1 MLDNLFDSY
10 QYRLMANKIIDSRSV
25 AHWAKRCYLAG
36 RAMMDDA
43 LRPHGIGATQWYILH
58 QLARVGPTMQRD
70 LVGSL
75 QIERATVS
83 IVVANLVR
91 KGLVQQTADAVDQRQ
106 KMLRLTAA
114 GAALWN
120 KLPDLTFIRDLA
132 FGGFSDADIEATVRV
147 LKTATERLQQR
158 SKGDQA

>member
-1 MLDNLFDSY
+1 
-10 QYRLMANKIIDSRSV
+10 MANKMVDSRSV
-25 AHWAKRCYLAG
+25 GHWAKRCYLAG

-58 QLARVGPTMQRD
+58 HLVRAGPTMQRD
-70 LVGSL
+70 LVGAL

-91 KGLVQQTADAVDQRQ
+91 KGLVEQTSDAADQRQ

-114 GAALWN
+114 GATLWD
-120 KLPDLTFIRDLA
+120 KLPDLTYIRDIA
-132 FGGFSDADIEATVRV
+132 FGGFSDADIETTVRV
-147 LKTATERLQQR
+147 LKTATEQLQQR
-158 SKGDQA
+158 SKGKKA

>member
-1 MLDNLFDSY
+1 
-10 QYRLMANKIIDSRSV
+10 
-25 AHWAKRCYLAG
+25 
-36 RAMMDDA
+36 MDDA

-91 KGLVQQTADAVDQRQ
+91 KGLIEQIPDTVDQRQ

-114 GAALWN
+114 GAELWDR
-120 KLPDLTFIRDLA
+120 LPDLTFIRDIA
-132 FGGFSDADIEATVRV
+132 FDGFSAADIETTIRV
-147 LKTATERLQQR
+147 LKTATEQLQQR
-158 SKGDQA
+158 SKGKKT

>member
-1 MLDNLFDSY
+1 
-10 QYRLMANKIIDSRSV
+10 
-25 AHWAKRCYLAG
+25 
-36 RAMMDDA
+36 
-43 LRPHGIGATQWYILH
+43 GIGATQWYILH

-91 KGLVQQTADAVDQRQ
+91 KGLIEQIPDTVDQRQ

-114 GAALWN
+114 GAELWGR
-120 KLPDLTFIRDLA
+120 LPDLTFIRDIA
-132 FGGFSDADIEATVRV
+132 FDGFSAADIETTIRV
-147 LKTATERLQQR
+147 LKTATEQLQQR
-158 SKGDQA
+158 SKGKKT

>member
-1 MLDNLFDSY
+1 MT
-10 QYRLMANKIIDSRSV
+10 NKTIDSRAV
-25 AHWAKRCYLAG
+25 GHWAKRCYLTG

-43 LRPHGIGATQWYILH
+43 LRPYGIGATQWYILH
-58 QLARVGPTMQRD
+58 QLARVGPTMQRE

-91 KGLVQQTADAVDQRQ
+91 KGLIEQISDAADQRQ
-106 KMLRLTAA
+106 KMLRLTEA
-114 GAALWN
+114 GATLWD
-120 KLPDLTFIRDLA
+120 KLPDLAFIRDLA
-132 FGGFSDADIEATVRV
+132 FSGFSETDIETTVRV

-158 SKGDQA
+158 SKGEKA

>member
-1 MLDNLFDSY
+1 MFDSN
-10 QYRLMANKIIDSRSV
+10 QYCFMANKRIDSGSV
-25 AHWAKRCYLAG
+25 GHWAKRCYLAG
-36 RAMMDDA
+36 RAMMDDM
-43 LRPHGIGATQWYILH
+43 LRAHGIGATQWYILH

-91 KGLVQQTADAVDQRQ
+91 KGLVEQIPDAVDQRQ
-106 KMLRLTAA
+106 KMLRLTTA
-114 GAALWN
+114 GAALWHQ
-120 KLPDLTFIRDLA
+120 LPDLTFIRDIA
-132 FGGFSDADIEATVRV
+132 FSGFSETDIETTVRV

-158 SKGDQA
+158 SKGKA